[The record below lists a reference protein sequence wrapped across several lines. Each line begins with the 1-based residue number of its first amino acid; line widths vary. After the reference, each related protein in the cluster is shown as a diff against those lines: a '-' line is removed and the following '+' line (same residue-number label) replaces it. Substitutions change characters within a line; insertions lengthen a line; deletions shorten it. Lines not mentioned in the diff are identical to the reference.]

1 MAHEVNIKTSIA
13 TETLKINY
21 YPEGFAV
28 IPDSASHQY
37 INTTP
42 NIQSVEIQDVT
53 SYSITNVDNSSNL
66 SFDAS
71 NALGITLGTAP
82 SSQLLEGLDAYKYS
96 FPDFNN
102 YGVVD
107 GVVSAL
113 SEDLST
119 LTAGDIIC
127 FKPHTTGTV
136 NDYSTTLKL
145 ADVSD
150 LSNGAYNTLMIFLSY
165 NNGTLKVLHKGF
177 FDYETNST
185 NVNNWEVGRTIYLNA
200 NNKIDTTPTTQA
212 ANWVRSLGFCVPNKE
227 NKYRVWFEPD
237 STYIKLTT

>member
-42 NIQSVEIQDVT
+42 NTQSVEIQDVT

-102 YGVVD
+102 YGD
-107 GVVSAL
+107 D
-113 SEDLST
+113 DLTT

-127 FKPHTTGTV
+127 FKPDTTGSI
-136 NDYSTTLKL
+136 NSYSTTLKL
-145 ADVSD
+145 ADVSNLD
-150 LSNGAYNTLMIFLSY
+150 NGAYNTLMIFLSY

-212 ANWVRSLGFCVPNKE
+212 SNWVRSLGFCVPNKE

>member
-42 NIQSVEIQDVT
+42 NAQSVEIQDVT
-53 SYSITNVDNSSNL
+53 SYSVTNVDNSSNL

-102 YGVVD
+102 YGVVN
-107 GVVSAL
+107 GVVSVF
-113 SEDLST
+113 SEDLT
-119 LTAGDIIC
+119 ALTAGDIIC
-127 FKPHTTGTV
+127 FKPHATGTV
-136 NDYSTTLKL
+136 NIYNTTVKKVN
-145 ADVSD
+145 VSNLD
-150 LSNGAYNTLMIFLSY
+150 DGAYNILMIFLSY
-165 NNGTLKVLHKGF
+165 SNGTLKVLHKGF
-177 FDYETNST
+177 FDYETDSV
-185 NVNNWEVGRTIYLNA
+185 NVSNWEVGRTIYLDE
-200 NNKIDTTPTTQA
+200 NNKIDIVPTTQPES
-212 ANWVRSLGFCVPNKE
+212 WVKSLGFCVPNKE

>member
-1 MAHEVNIKTSIA
+1 MAHEIDIKISTA

-42 NIQSVEIQDVT
+42 NSQSVEIQDVT
-53 SYSITNVDNSSNL
+53 SYSITNPDNSNNL
-66 SFDAS
+66 VFSAS
-71 NALGITLGTAP
+71 NALNVTLGTAA
-82 SSQLLEGLDAYKYS
+82 SSQLLESLDAYKYS

-102 YGVVD
+102 YGVIN
-107 GVVSAL
+107 GVVSAF
-113 SEDLST
+113 SEDLTT

-127 FKPHTTGTV
+127 FRPHTTGTF
-136 NDYSTTLKL
+136 NQYNTTLKL

-150 LSNGAYNTLMIFLSY
+150 LDKGAYNSLMIFLSY

-185 NVNNWEVGRTIYLNA
+185 NVNDWQVGRTIYLNEE
-200 NNKIDTTPTTQA
+200 NKIDIVPTTQPS
-212 ANWVRSLGFCVPNKE
+212 NWVRSLGFCVPNKE